1 MGWSCGFSP
10 VIERGL
16 RAQGTAATFEKARAD
31 FETAW
36 LTFLPL
42 CIDADFE
49 AYRRQQAWTRWK
61 YSMYDAGCMLADP
74 GGEREITLLL
84 RRRDRSRLRGAC
96 LLPTYGGRAPWS
108 DDPRPSEILAS
119 TGHFSGGAATRT
131 PYVAIPVSVGNG
143 GMGASGR
150 HGLLA
155 VTSSAQLL
163 AGLVVVAVHR
173 TAQGSGFGSRKRK
186 NPNYG

>member
-10 VIERGL
+10 VIDRGL

-108 DDPRPSEILAS
+108 DDPRPSEISSKYRPFFRRCRNSYAVCCH
-119 TGHFSGGAATRT
+119 TGFGGKR
-131 PYVAIPVSVGNG
+131 
-143 GMGASGR
+143 R
-150 HGLLA
+150 HGCLRPPWPSRSDQQRA
-155 VTSSAQLL
+155 VAGRSCCCGSS
-163 AGLVVVAVHR
+163 
-173 TAQGSGFGSRKRK
+173 
-186 NPNYG
+186 